1 MTSENTKT
9 AREEYVF
16 PLMYL
21 VARIVDPFCRLLD
34 KLAKRASAS

>member
-1 MTSENTKT
+1 MTNQNAE
-9 AREEYVF
+9 AEREEYVF

-34 KLAKRASAS
+34 KLAKRASTS